1 FIGPRPERLE
11 IMNKIVEQ
19 VPLFKKRLLVKPGLT
34 GWAQVKYVY
43 ANDIAGMDKKLSYD
57 LYYINNVD
65 FLFDIKIMLYT
76 FETVI
81 FRRGAM

>member
-1 FIGPRPERLE
+1 
-11 IMNKIVEQ
+11 
-19 VPLFKKRLLVKPGLT
+19 
-34 GWAQVKYVY
+34 QVKYVY